1 VVKKSSTKDEDD
13 GERLTTARLDDDQIR
28 DSLPRCPLVIVL
40 DWFPRRQIEDDDDH
54 EHDQVISRRFSCR
67 ATF

>member
-1 VVKKSSTKDEDD
+1 LFRYDPEIFLIVVVSVPSYS
-13 GERLTTARLDDDQIR
+13 A
-28 DSLPRCPLVIVL
+28 RCPLVIVLVVVL